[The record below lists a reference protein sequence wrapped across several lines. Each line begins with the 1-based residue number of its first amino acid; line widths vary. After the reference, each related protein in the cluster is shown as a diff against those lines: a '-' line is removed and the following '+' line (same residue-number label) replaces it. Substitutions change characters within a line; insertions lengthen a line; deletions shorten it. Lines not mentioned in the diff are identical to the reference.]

1 MKLKVMLRN
10 MEAIN
15 KVNIKYGGK
24 KKNFDEFTEERN
36 EWGFS
41 DGYKTELMKWKIYR
55 LIISF
60 LLYSF
65 ISFAFFSHFQDRH

>member
-24 KKNFDEFTEERN
+24 KKTSMSLQKKETSED
-36 EWGFS
+36 
-41 DGYKTELMKWKIYR
+41 
-55 LIISF
+55 
-60 LLYSF
+60 
-65 ISFAFFSHFQDRH
+65 FQMDIKQN